1 MSISSDTDSFKEVL
15 WEGVKQLTKG
25 QEIYE
30 ETLRILQAKKAE
42 PTPQSKDPSLQ
53 EELTKIHTIYLQWI
67 EASIINTKAQCEIE
81 QELKS
86 LFERDFDPMAFST
99 SLTKIQ
105 SRLHP
110 LLSHHQ
116 KIDAAIK
123 QLEDRISVLIKN

>member
-81 QELKS
+81 QELKA
-86 LFERDFDPMAFST
+86 LFERDFDPLAFSI
-99 SLTKIQ
+99 SLTEIQ
-105 SRLHP
+105 SRLNP
-110 LLSHHQ
+110 LLSQHQ
-116 KIDAAIK
+116 EIDAAIK
-123 QLEDRISVLIKN
+123 QLEDRISVLVKN

>member
-1 MSISSDTDSFKEVL
+1 MSISSDTDSFKDVL

-30 ETLRILQAKKAE
+30 ETLRILQSKKAE
-42 PTPQSKDPSLQ
+42 PIPQSKDPSLQ

-67 EASIINTKAQCEIE
+67 ESSIVNTKAQCQIE
-81 QELKS
+81 QELKD

-105 SRLHP
+105 SRLNP
-110 LLSHHQ
+110 LLSQHQ
-116 KIDAAIK
+116 EIDAAIK